1 MPCGNKRADCVM
13 AACTSTAAP
22 SRLRLRANSRVTCV
36 FPSEFTDVIE
46 SRPAIIEKLFSSGV
60 ATLDAMVSGLAP
72 GRLAVTISVGK
83 STLGR
88 SLTGSERYATMPNR
102 AIATSLLMVA
112 IALFG
117 MVAYRSHGFALAKAF
132 QKRCVVGIYDG
143 RQI

>member
-1 MPCGNKRADCVM
+1 M

-22 SRLRLRANSRVTCV
+22 SRLRLRLNSRVTCV

-88 SLTGSERYATMPNR
+88 SLTGRERYATMPNR
-102 AIATSLLMVA
+102 ALATIRRLVA
-112 IALFG
+112 MGRLINVSDKFI
-117 MVAYRSHGFALAKAF
+117 SHPGPA
-132 QKRCVVGIYDG
+132 VDG
-143 RQI
+143 RREPAPR